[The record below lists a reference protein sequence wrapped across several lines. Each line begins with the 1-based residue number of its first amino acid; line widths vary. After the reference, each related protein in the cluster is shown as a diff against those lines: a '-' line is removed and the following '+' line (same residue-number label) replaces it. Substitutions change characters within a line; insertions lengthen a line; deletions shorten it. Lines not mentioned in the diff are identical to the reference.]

1 MIAVTL
7 IKEVQK
13 GATGSMSEDCAKVKV
28 IKLQFEAL
36 IPPLHQHNSSSFWQ
50 LA

>member
-1 MIAVTL
+1 M
-7 IKEVQK
+7 QK
-13 GATGSMSEDCAKVKV
+13 GVTGSMSEDYAKVKV

-50 LA
+50 LV